1 MFQRF
6 FSLTICLFIF
16 WLVLS
21 GIYKPY
27 LVISGA
33 IISVLITVFML
44 RAEIIDHESHPI
56 NHFFKII
63 FFYWP
68 WLLKEIFFSALNV
81 TKLILLKNLINWY
94 GLD

>member
-1 MFQRF
+1 MSHVSKIF
-6 FSLTICLFIF
+6 LTYDLPFYF
-16 WLVLS
+16 WLILS

-56 NHFFKII
+56 NHFFKLY
-63 FFYWP
+63 FF
-68 WLLKEIFFSALNV
+68 I
-81 TKLILLKNLINWY
+81 
-94 GLD
+94 GLGY